1 MTTATPMT
9 VAGDPFDFAPLRSS
23 PSIGG
28 SSASGVGSPGVKRK
42 RNILKLGNKIDAWWT
57 AVRTSFNGAEEERHR
72 HRRTSADQPTGTTL
86 SVMPTI
92 EPLASRTS
100 SQFARPTSPST
111 PTLRNIASAQDLSTR
126 PSKSAPLPPNPYN
139 NVVPTGALAP
149 AARFDSGRGLK
160 PPLEKA
166 RTTSSGSGEG
176 EDSDGAATSKTWRN
190 PHLSLNLGPAF
201 SNILQPKVSPRSS
214 PSPRSS
220 APSPLKT
227 GSTPPV
233 SPHESSSK
241 GSAPI
246 AVPIA
251 PAVPASTS
259 ESPSLHSAYSPMWD
273 KTPGLVPNSMH
284 FPLRDKE
291 RRSSHSTRPLPTTM
305 EKGKMPSS
313 FSMQTVR
320 QQIRQ
325 RLASAKEN
333 CDKELGRIVGGISAY
348 VETELHKDISSPL
361 PPDAFDHNRFGELVA
376 DETMAGYSSEQEQE
390 YEDSGSEAL
399 AGVDVEGLEEAAYT
413 DSDGNGTSMPPSRLK
428 TPAVSTT
435 PGARRRSF
443 DPTRPRSDSPR
454 RASLQ
459 KRARRLTSVPRN
471 SDRRPSNPGS
481 NTSSRSNSLSRS
493 RSPMPPGLRHASHG
507 SRSPG
512 LASNA
517 TFARSDPDLA
527 QSAFIV
533 LLQEITSVASEILD
547 TTISKLTAKPGV
559 CAEYIAK
566 VQQIGEAWNDNPELP
581 CRGWYVQ
588 LLLAVA
594 GLSRVVEWWE
604 AEKGFWTFDDAA
616 EIDSEPILFVSKPN
630 AEEDSP
636 VVRGRGESVSSV
648 PSTSALGPP
657 APKWS
662 PLGISLGDENDAMEV
677 LAEERTRQESVAAGE
692 SEVKQRADDLRQAV
706 EAIRSQ
712 TLLMELSLDGQ
723 LLQYLSSAWQDL
735 VGCVSLPP
743 FSLSASRSLPF
754 FSVADSTLTNAS
766 TCPSPTSSTPTTPP
780 SLPRRLANS
789 RQTTRTPSRS
799 ASASA
804 SAPLQRRR
812 KETRYRRTCTRR
824 WRARACSCSTA

>member
-1 MTTATPMT
+1 
-9 VAGDPFDFAPLRSS
+9 
-23 PSIGG
+23 
-28 SSASGVGSPGVKRK
+28 
-42 RNILKLGNKIDAWWT
+42 
-57 AVRTSFNGAEEERHR
+57 
-72 HRRTSADQPTGTTL
+72 
-86 SVMPTI
+86 
-92 EPLASRTS
+92 
-100 SQFARPTSPST
+100 
-111 PTLRNIASAQDLSTR
+111 
-126 PSKSAPLPPNPYN
+126 
-139 NVVPTGALAP
+139 
-149 AARFDSGRGLK
+149 
-160 PPLEKA
+160 
-166 RTTSSGSGEG
+166 
-176 EDSDGAATSKTWRN
+176 
-190 PHLSLNLGPAF
+190 
-201 SNILQPKVSPRSS
+201 
-214 PSPRSS
+214 
-220 APSPLKT
+220 
-227 GSTPPV
+227 
-233 SPHESSSK
+233 
-241 GSAPI
+241 
-246 AVPIA
+246 
-251 PAVPASTS
+251 
-259 ESPSLHSAYSPMWD
+259 MWD
-273 KTPGLVPNSMH
+273 KTPGLVPTSSH
-284 FPLRDKE
+284 FPLRDKD
-291 RRSSHSTRPLPTTM
+291 RRSSNTTRPQPGP
-305 EKGKMPSS
+305 EKGKNMSS

-333 CDKELGRIVGGISAY
+333 CDKELGRIVGGITAY

-361 PPDAFDHNRFGELVA
+361 PPDAFDHNRFGDLVA
-376 DETMAGYSSEQEQE
+376 DETMAGYSSEPD

-413 DSDGNGTSMPPSRLK
+413 DSDGNGTSLPPSRLK

-435 PGARRRSF
+435 PGVRRRSF

-459 KRARRLTSVPRN
+459 KRARRLTSVPRS
-471 SDRRPSNPGS
+471 SDRRRSNPGS
-481 NTSSRSNSLSRS
+481 NSSSRSNSQSRS

-547 TTISKLTAKPGV
+547 TPISKLTSKPGV

-648 PSTSALGPP
+648 PSTIALGPP

-662 PLGISLGDENDAMEV
+662 PLGISLGDENETMEV
-677 LAEERTRQESVAAGE
+677 LAEDRTRHDSVGGGE

-735 VGCVSLPP
+735 VGCVFFLFP
-743 FSLSASRSLPF
+743 SLSF
-754 FSVADSTLTNAS
+754 D
-766 TCPSPTSSTPTTPP
+766 
-780 SLPRRLANS
+780 
-789 RQTTRTPSRS
+789 
-799 ASASA
+799 
-804 SAPLQRRR
+804 
-812 KETRYRRTCTRR
+812 
-824 WRARACSCSTA
+824 